1 MEKTMNTQTID
12 HTTLSRLAEAGAV
25 RSAHIIG
32 QAGGWGILVK
42 YGMTE
47 RALAAQRS
55 HQVRIFRKFETLV
68 AYLKGVGIARF
79 DVDAANYDA
88 ASLKLTRSRP
98 DSSETMKKAHEAVA
112 YNKWFRA
119 EVEDAIK
126 EADDPNTQWVSNEDA
141 KKHFAAKRE
150 ALRKQ
155 VQDATA

>member
-1 MEKTMNTQTID
+1 MNTQTID

-68 AYLKGVGIARF
+68 TYLKGVGIARF
-79 DVDAANYDA
+79 EVDAVNYDA
-88 ASLKLTRSRP
+88 ASLKLTRTRP
-98 DSSETMKKAHEAVA
+98 DSSEAMRKAHEAAA
-112 YNKWFRA
+112 YDKWFRGK
-119 EVEDAIK
+119 VQ
-126 EADDPNTQWVSNEDA
+126 EALDDPRPSIPHKQVMQEMRDLIES
-141 KKHFAAKRE
+141 K
-150 ALRKQ
+150 RKQ
-155 VQDATA
+155 HAGS